1 MDNGMLYPR
10 FTLSAVRTA
19 LEDTPVVVVQ
29 GARQVGKSTLVQMFT
44 SESGTRMV
52 TLDDPTTLRMAEDD
66 PKAFVSL
73 NPEGLLIIDEAQRAP
88 GVILPLKAN
97 VDASRKPGRFL
108 LTGSADLLKV
118 KGVGDSLA
126 GRAETVEMMPLSQG
140 EFARRGTPEDFVS
153 WILSGA
159 KNRDFSPLDPQ
170 TIIQGGFP
178 EVMARPRNRAKRWFE
193 SYITRLSDHDAR
205 ELKDGGY
212 ADQLGAMLTYYASM
226 GQAELVKAHVAQHL
240 GVSETTVDTYL
251 RTAKTMR
258 LVYEYKSW
266 NRVPQRRLIR
276 RPKICLVDTG
286 LSSALTGFTVPKAVS
301 PGGREYYGSLVE
313 QFVALELTKQQ
324 GWSTTPYELY
334 HFRELDG
341 LEVDLVVETEEGD
354 LIAIEVKAT
363 TTPGS
368 KHWGNLIKFRD
379 RFPDRNITG
388 VLLHAGDFASTLY
401 GWLHVLPVP
410 ALWQM

>member
-1 MDNGMLYPR
+1 MDDATLYPR
-10 FTLSAVRTA
+10 FTLNAVRIA

-29 GARQVGKSTLVQMFT
+29 GARQVGKSTLVQMVA
-44 SESGTRMV
+44 SQLDARMV

-66 PKAFVSL
+66 PKAFVDL

-88 GVILPLKAN
+88 GLILPLKAN
-97 VDASRKPGRFL
+97 VDRNRKPGRFL

-140 EFARRGTPEDFVS
+140 ELARRGTPEDFVS
-153 WILSGA
+153 WVLEGA
-159 KNRDFSPLDPQ
+159 KGRDFSVLDSQ
-170 TIIQGGFP
+170 TVIRGGFP
-178 EVMARPRNRAKRWFE
+178 EAIARPQSRTKRWFD
-193 SYITRLSDHDAR
+193 SYIMRLSDHDAR

-212 ADQLGAMLTYYASM
+212 ADQLEAMLTYYASL
-226 GQAELVKAHVAQHL
+226 GQSELVKAHVAQRL
-240 GVSETTVDTYL
+240 GVSESTVDSYL
-251 RTAKTMR
+251 RTARTMR
-258 LVYEYKSW
+258 LVYEYKAW
-266 NRVPQRRLIR
+266 NRVPGRRLLR

-286 LSSALTGFTVPKAVS
+286 LSSALMSFTAAKALS

-324 GWSTTPYELY
+324 GWSETPYDLF

-341 LEVDLVVETEEGD
+341 CEVDLIVETAESD

-363 TTPGS
+363 TTPGP
-368 KHWGNLIKFRD
+368 KHWANLIKFRD
-379 RFPDRNITG
+379 RYPDRNITG
-388 VLLHAGDFASTLY
+388 VVLHAGDFASTLY
-401 GWLHVLPVP
+401 GWLHVLPAT